1 MTGKE
6 RTATMT
12 LVYWAPED
20 LLARLDD
27 VLCVYAEAMDYP
39 ADLVAARRGFVAA
52 HTHYHGFRA
61 VATLANDD
69 RLLGFAYG
77 YVSADGQWWHEQ
89 VRAGLDPAQAQRWLP
104 DCFELVELH
113 VRPEAQGRG
122 LGATQLNALLE
133 GAPESTVLL
142 STPEAPLRE
151 SRAWRL
157 YRRYG
162 FGDVLR
168 HFHFPG
174 DERPF
179 AVLGRSLPLT
189 LPAS

>member
-1 MTGKE
+1 MRKE
-6 RTATMT
+6 RVAAMT
-12 LVYWAPED
+12 LVHWAPED

-27 VLCVYAEAMDYP
+27 VLAVYAEAMDYP
-39 ADLVAARRGFVAA
+39 ADLVATRRGFVAA
-52 HTHYHGFRA
+52 HTHYKGFRA

-69 RLLGFAYG
+69 RLLGFGYG
-77 YVSADGQWWHEQ
+77 YVSAPGQWWHEQ
-89 VRAGLDPAQAQRWLP
+89 VRAGLSARDAARWLT

-113 VRPEAQGRG
+113 VLPEAQGRG
-122 LGATQLNALLE
+122 LGAAQLQALTD
-133 GAPESTVLL
+133 GATESTVLL

-162 FGDVLR
+162 FTDVLR

-174 DERPF
+174 DDRAF
-179 AVLGRSLPLT
+179 AVLGRPLPLE
-189 LPAS
+189 